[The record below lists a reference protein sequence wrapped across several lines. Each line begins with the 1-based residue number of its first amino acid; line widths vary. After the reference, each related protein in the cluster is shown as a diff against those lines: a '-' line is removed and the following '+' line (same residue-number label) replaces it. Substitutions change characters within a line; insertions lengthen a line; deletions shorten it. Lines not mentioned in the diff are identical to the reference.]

1 MQGTRP
7 VIQLLL
13 YSYREDV
20 RYRKDVRSVSC
31 SAVTKPVVLQGL
43 SQPSPSIVVGEED
56 FAAVTLFG
64 NTAPASVASVIVA
77 VEISSWQFLVC
88 MCVFTIFSK
97 WLWELRFHLKEV
109 TMD

>member
-1 MQGTRP
+1 MLCTLNFNNTTHTDNSA
-7 VIQLLL
+7 ITYYLLRAKTN
-13 YSYREDV
+13 S
-20 RYRKDVRSVSC
+20 
-31 SAVTKPVVLQGL
+31 TKN
-43 SQPSPSIVVGEED
+43 I
-56 FAAVTLFG
+56 FVTLFG
-64 NTAPASVASVIVA
+64 NTALANVASVIVA